1 MKKITKAMGLAV
13 LLSLSGCKS
22 VLDAPTQAQKPVIH
36 IPHNDQQWQA
46 HLAKLSQIPHYK
58 TDGQFG
64 YISPEERFSSQFN
77 WQYNSPANF
86 GLELSSNLSSK
97 SLKLHR
103 NAKGLTVSDSEGNSR
118 SDRDIDAL
126 MQEIIGV
133 SFPLDQLAYWLK
145 GQPEKEG
152 QYIVNEKRQLSQFS
166 YRLNNVNWTVN
177 YVEYYEDRVPNL
189 PKLIV
194 LENGTQTLKIRIDNW
209 VF

>member
-1 MKKITKAMGLAV
+1 MKKITKAMSLAL
-13 LLSLSGCKS
+13 LLSLNGCKS

-46 HLAKLSQIPHYK
+46 HLAKLSQIQHYK

-64 YISPEERFSSQFN
+64 YISPEERFSSHFN
-77 WQYNSPANF
+77 WQYNSPANL

-133 SFPLDQLAYWLK
+133 SFPIDQLAYWLK

>member
-46 HLAKLSQIPHYK
+46 HLAKLSQIQHYK

-64 YISPEERFSSQFN
+64 YISPEERFSSHFN
-77 WQYNSPANF
+77 WQYKSPANF

-133 SFPLDQLAYWLK
+133 SFPIDQLAYWLK

-194 LENGTQTLKIRIDNW
+194 IENGTQTLKIRIDNW

>member
-46 HLAKLSQIPHYK
+46 HLAKLSQIQHYK

-64 YISPEERFSSQFN
+64 YI
-77 WQYNSPANF
+77 SPANF

-133 SFPLDQLAYWLK
+133 SFPIDQLAYWLK

>member
-46 HLAKLSQIPHYK
+46 HLAKLSQIQHYK

-64 YISPEERFSSQFN
+64 
-77 WQYNSPANF
+77 YNSPANF

-133 SFPLDQLAYWLK
+133 SFPIDQLAYWLK

>member
-1 MKKITKAMGLAV
+1 MILMTLG
-13 LLSLSGCKS
+13 STGFFG
-22 VLDAPTQAQKPVIH
+22 PTR
-36 IPHNDQQWQA
+36 
-46 HLAKLSQIPHYK
+46 
-58 TDGQFG
+58 TG
-64 YISPEERFSSQFN
+64 RFSERLLNDDF
-77 WQYNSPANF
+77 ANF

-133 SFPLDQLAYWLK
+133 SFPIDQLAYWLK

-194 LENGTQTLKIRIDNW
+194 LENGTQTLKLRIDNW

>member
-1 MKKITKAMGLAV
+1 MGLAV

-46 HLAKLSQIPHYK
+46 HLAKLSQIQHYK

-64 YISPEERFSSQFN
+64 YISPEERFSSHFN

-103 NAKGLTVSDSEGNSR
+103 NAKGLTVSDSEGNSWR
-118 SDRDIDAL
+118 
-126 MQEIIGV
+126 
-133 SFPLDQLAYWLK
+133 
-145 GQPEKEG
+145 
-152 QYIVNEKRQLSQFS
+152 IVP
-166 YRLNNVNWTVN
+166 Y
-177 YVEYYEDRVPNL
+177 
-189 PKLIV
+189 
-194 LENGTQTLKIRIDNW
+194 
-209 VF
+209 

>member
-46 HLAKLSQIPHYK
+46 HLAKLSQIQHYK

-64 YISPEERFSSQFN
+64 YISPEERFSSHFN

-133 SFPLDQLAYWLK
+133 SFPIDLLAYWLK